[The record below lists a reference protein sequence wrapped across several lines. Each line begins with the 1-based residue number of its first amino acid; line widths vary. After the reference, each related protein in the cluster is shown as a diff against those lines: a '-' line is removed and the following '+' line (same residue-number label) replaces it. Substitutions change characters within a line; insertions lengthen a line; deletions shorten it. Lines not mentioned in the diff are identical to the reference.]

1 MTHFPDMAVQF
12 LKLSITFQS
21 IGSSTGCATE
31 CPLIIHLKTN
41 IYCRQ
46 TTGVVVRKR
55 AKCGQK
61 QEVLF
66 NVVGSSAKTNM
77 ATTITLYT
85 KHKCTWTSCSCVQRM
100 QGCSSLLFYIRIG
113 PLLTQHERYINSCM
127 HDTR

>member
-46 TTGVVVRKR
+46 TTGVVIRKR

-77 ATTITLYT
+77 ATTIILYT
-85 KHKCTWTSCSCVQRM
+85 KHNSVLGQVAAVCKGCRAVHHCCVTS
-100 QGCSSLLFYIRIG
+100 
-113 PLLTQHERYINSCM
+113 E
-127 HDTR
+127 